1 MTPLTTTEDRSTAR
15 EPPEAS
21 TRGRGLAVSAFLVP
35 RLVCDEFQTSET
47 PALSSVPEALPPAT
61 RTSATDAHF
70 APRPDPAYPA
80 GRARANPSPTPP
92 NPAPPIRPPPPA
104 RIRRPPPVGR
114 GRHPPA
120 PSSRG
125 SLSSGVWGGP

>member
-80 GRARANPSPTPP
+80 GRARAP
-92 NPAPPIRPPPPA
+92 
-104 RIRRPPPVGR
+104 
-114 GRHPPA
+114 
-120 PSSRG
+120 PSSPLVPRQP
-125 SLSSGVWGGP
+125 LVWCVGWSWPGHHHLPRSPV